1 MGRGNRADRLQ
12 LANWLVES
20 GDLVVSSAN
29 MAGYSD
35 ALVVLG
41 TAGVVVPMVRRWGLS
56 PVLGYLGAGAI
67 LGPLGLGSISN
78 AFPALSW
85 FTINDAQNV
94 AGIAELGIIFLLFL
108 IGLELSFPRLSA
120 MRRLVIGLG
129 GSQVLLTSA
138 LIAGAALAVG
148 KNPSEAIVLG
158 VSLSLSSTAI
168 VLELLS
174 NQQRLTTS
182 VGRASFSVL
191 LAQDLAVIPVLLFV
205 SILAARSG
213 GSVLASLASA
223 LLQAAVAVT
232 VIVVFGRVL
241 LRPLFRL
248 VATARSSEL
257 FIAAVLFV
265 IVAAGVIADQAGL
278 SMALGAFVAGLLLAE
293 TEYRK
298 AIEATMAPFKG
309 LLLGVFFFTVGMNI
323 DFRELVRE
331 PLLLLGGVVSLIALK
346 SLLLIGLAKLFRL
359 SWPVATET
367 GLLLGP
373 GGEFAFVSIG
383 MAAAAGLIEV
393 PLARFTLAVT
403 SVTMALTP
411 LLSIC
416 ARQLA
421 AQLTAGKAVDPE
433 LTARPAGGQK
443 HAIVVG
449 YGRVGKVVCALL
461 RQHGISYIAADSDAL
476 TVTRDRREGHDV
488 YYGNAADPRF
498 LESCGLATAAGVIIT
513 IHSVGVIDDVVE
525 HVRAMRPDILIVS
538 RARDADHARHLYSL
552 GATDAVP
559 ETIEASLQLSEAAL
573 VGLGVATG
581 LAIASIHEKRD
592 EIRHALQQA
601 AQDAGREK
609 IHSVKAK
616 TDGAA

>member
-1 MGRGNRADRLQ
+1 VASNL
-12 LANWLVES
+12 
-20 GDLVVSSAN
+20 N

-56 PVLGYLGAGAI
+56 PVLAYLGAGAV
-67 LGPLGLGSISN
+67 LGPLGLGSISSVV
-78 AFPALSW
+78 PGLSW
-85 FTINDAQNV
+85 VTISDARNV
-94 AGIAELGIIFLLFL
+94 EGIAELGVVFLLFL
-108 IGLELSFPRLSA
+108 IGLELSFPRLST
-120 MRRLVIGLG
+120 MRRMVIGMG

-138 LIAGAALAVG
+138 LIAGAAVAAGRNL
-148 KNPSEAIVLG
+148 PEAIVLG
-158 VSLSLSSTAI
+158 ASLSLSSTAI

-174 NQQRLTTS
+174 SQERLTTS
-182 VGRASFSVL
+182 VGRTSFSVL
-191 LAQDLAVIPVLLFV
+191 LAQDLAVIPLLLYV

-213 GSVLASLASA
+213 GSALATLASA

-232 VIVVFGRVL
+232 VIVLFGRVL

-248 VATARSSEL
+248 VATTRSNEL

-278 SMALGAFVAGLLLAE
+278 SMALGAFLAGLLLAE

-298 AIEATMAPFKG
+298 AIEVTVAPFKG
-309 LLLGVFFFTVGMNI
+309 LLLGIFFFTVGMNI

-331 PLLLLGGVVSLIALK
+331 PLLLAGAVVALIVLK
-346 SLLLIGLAKLFRL
+346 SLLLIGLGKFFRL
-359 SWPVATET
+359 SWPVAVET

-383 MAAAAGLIEV
+383 LAAAAGLIDTR
-393 PLARFTLAVT
+393 LASFTLAVT

-411 LLSIC
+411 LLSVG
-416 ARQLA
+416 ARLINA
-421 AQLTAGKAVDPE
+421 RLSSGKPVGPE
-433 LTARPAGGQK
+433 LSARPGGGQK

-449 YGRVGKVVCALL
+449 YGRVGKVVCELL
-461 RQHGISYIAADSDAL
+461 RRHAIPYIAADSDAL
-476 TVTRDRREGHDV
+476 TVTRDRRDSHDV
-488 YYGNAADPRF
+488 YYGDAADPRF

-513 IHSVGVIDDVVE
+513 IHSVGIIDDVVK
-525 HVRAMRPDILIVS
+525 HVRAIRPDILIVS
-538 RARDADHARHLYSL
+538 RARDAEHARHLYSL

-559 ETIEASLQLSEAAL
+559 ETVEASLQLSEAAL

-592 EIRHALQQA
+592 DIRHALQKA
-601 AQDAGREK
+601 AEDAGLEK
-609 IHSVKAK
+609 IHSVKARTHK
-616 TDGAA
+616 TA